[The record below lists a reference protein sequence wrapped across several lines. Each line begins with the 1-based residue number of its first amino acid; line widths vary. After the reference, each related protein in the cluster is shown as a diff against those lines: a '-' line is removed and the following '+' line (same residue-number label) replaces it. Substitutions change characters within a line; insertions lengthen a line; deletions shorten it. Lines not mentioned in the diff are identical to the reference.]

1 MKFTLL
7 ASVLATA
14 ATTLATPHGWGGDW
28 NQCVSPQRANKVV
41 NEIIAIFGHSPSV
54 DAANTT
60 AHALLADKFQE
71 FSDSVHALE
80 RQPVSAPHP
89 SCTLPCSA
97 NPRLCNQL
105 TGSGLTANKT
115 EWIGGIVGRPPIT
128 NIESLYISPAGC
140 HKIIWYWQFN
150 SVAAATYRVR
160 GFNLIELNAHGQV
173 DQLVQEFN
181 SIAWGLDDGEL
192 PCNFTAK
199 A

>member
-14 ATTLATPHGWGGDW
+14 STTLATPHGWGGDW

-80 RQPVSAPHP
+80 RQP
-89 SCTLPCSA
+89 
-97 NPRLCNQL
+97 L

>member
-7 ASVLATA
+7 TSVLATA
-14 ATTLATPHGWGGDW
+14 ATTLATPHGWGGGW

-41 NEIIAIFGHSPSV
+41 NEIIAIFGHLSSV

-60 AHALLADKFQE
+60 AHALLADNFQE

-80 RQPVSAPHP
+80 PFTRS
-89 SCTLPCSA
+89 SA
-97 NPRLCNQL
+97 NPRLCNRL

-128 NIESLYISPAGC
+128 DIESLYISPAGC

-160 GFNLIELNAHGQV
+160 GFNLIELNEHGQV
-173 DQLVQEFN
+173 DQLVLEFN
-181 SIAWGLDDGEL
+181 SIAWELDDGEL